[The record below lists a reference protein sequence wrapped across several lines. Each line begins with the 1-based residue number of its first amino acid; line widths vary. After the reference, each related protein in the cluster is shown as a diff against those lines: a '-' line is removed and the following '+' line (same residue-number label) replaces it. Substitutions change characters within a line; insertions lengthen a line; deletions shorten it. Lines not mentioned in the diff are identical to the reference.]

1 MAGGG
6 DSVISV
12 EAFNEIKE
20 AMGALVAISQMQ
32 AESLISIHRK
42 ADVSELKAERAVAD
56 NDGEKRGSILRW
68 RCWRRPCMAW
78 MGAMG
83 W

>member
-6 DSVISV
+6 SVISA

-32 AESLISIHRK
+32 AGSLINIQRE
-42 ADVSELKAERAVAD
+42 AAVSELGAERASVD
-56 NDGEKRGSILRW
+56 KDGKRQGSILR
-68 RCWRRPCMAW
+68 
-78 MGAMG
+78 
-83 W
+83 